1 LDFLHMYL
9 PAFQAIYS
17 IAKTSSTE
25 ALFKL

>member
-1 LDFLHMYL
+1 MYL